1 MVDSNL
7 LLWIG
12 QILLGLAF
20 LTVGYG
26 HSLAYEQWSTRS
38 GMGWMAAVGRNGMRA
53 IGLLEILGAIGLIL
67 PTATGILPWLTPTAA
82 ACLGILMALA
92 LVFHARRPG
101 ERLNMVNN
109 AVLGVVAALVAYGRF
124 VGPS

>member
-1 MVDSNL
+1 MDTNL

-12 QILLGLAF
+12 QIVLGLAF

-26 HSLAYEQWSTRS
+26 HALAYEQWSTRS
-38 GMGWMAAVGRNGMRA
+38 GMGWLTAVGRSGMRA
-53 IGLLEILGAIGLIL
+53 IGLLEILGAIGLIV

-82 ACLGILMALA
+82 ASLAVLMALA

-101 ERLNMVNN
+101 ERLNMINN
-109 AVLGVVAALVAYGRF
+109 AVLGIVAALVAYGRF